1 MKPSVLFD
9 NMYTVKAHR
18 RHQTGGYLFNDG
30 QKPPR
35 VEESTKPICW
45 NFFTTLE
52 KKKLVEEGKL
62 YSNLHSTVSSL
73 LRNQIPRDSISMCNH
88 SRAFRRGKL
97 LGFGLNASEIIP

>member
-35 VEESTKPICW
+35 VEESTKPICR

-62 YSNLHSTVSSL
+62 YSNLHSTVGSL
-73 LRNQIPRDSISMCNH
+73 LRNQIPRDSISICNH

>member
-1 MKPSVLFD
+1 MNPSVLFD

-35 VEESTKPICW
+35 VEESTEPICW

-52 KKKLVEEGKL
+52 KEKRKKTNKLVIEGKL
-62 YSNLHSTVSSL
+62 HSKT
-73 LRNQIPRDSISMCNH
+73 DSTRFN
-88 SRAFRRGKL
+88 
-97 LGFGLNASEIIP
+97 

>member
-9 NMYTVKAHR
+9 MYTVKVHR

-52 KKKLVEEGKL
+52 KKNLLKKVNFILSYIPLLAHSLGIRFREIQLV
-62 YSNLHSTVSSL
+62 YV
-73 LRNQIPRDSISMCNH
+73 
-88 SRAFRRGKL
+88 
-97 LGFGLNASEIIP
+97 IIPEPLGEGNY